1 MCQCFPA
8 FRAQDPAINQLRHKI
23 RYALEEDNPSLVMLW
38 LSMEESVRHMDPNAN
53 WQLYCAQFK
62 LLIDTLSDDLLPK
75 HWRICALDNIYKP
88 LSSLQRI
95 AKNPDQQ
102 KHLNK
107 LYYELRVISNFFQKG
122 LS

>member
-8 FRAQDPAINQLRHKI
+8 FTAQDPAINQLRHKI

-38 LSMEESVRHMDPNAN
+38 LSMEESVRHMDSSAN

-102 KHLNK
+102 QHLNK

>member
-8 FRAQDPAINQLRHKI
+8 FTAQDPAINQLRHKI

-38 LSMEESVRHMDPNAN
+38 LSMEESVRSSDSSAS

-88 LSSLQRI
+88 LCSLQRI
-95 AKNPDQQ
+95 ANNSAQQ
-102 KHLNK
+102 QHLNK

>member
-8 FRAQDPAINQLRHKI
+8 FSTQDPAINQLRHKI
-23 RYALEEDNPSLVMLW
+23 RYALEEDNPGLVTLW
-38 LSMEESVRHMDPNAN
+38 LSMEDSVKSAEISSCWH
-53 WQLYCAQFK
+53 LYCAQYK

-75 HWRICALDNIYKP
+75 HWRVCCLDNIYRP

-95 AKNPDQQ
+95 AITHDQRQ
-102 KHLNK
+102 HLNK
-107 LYYELRVISNFFQKG
+107 LYYELRVISLFFQNG